1 MKRLLTITMM
11 LAAATTAACE
21 NNDENGSVLGVPLP
35 GASAIDIR
43 IAGPDLLRE
52 NGEYRWTAEINGS
65 SAENAEYR
73 WDVLWP
79 DTEVLAQTVTGP
91 TLDLFVDANRQSTIE
106 LHLQVAADGRFGT
119 TSVLVTICPLSP
131 PQPVDD
137 CGNIV
142 PLEH

>member
-1 MKRLLTITMM
+1 MKRLLTISM
-11 LAAATTAACE
+11 LLAATTTTACA
-21 NNDENGSVLGVPLP
+21 NDEDEGGLLGVPLP
-35 GASAIDIR
+35 GASAIGIR

-52 NGEYRWTAEINGS
+52 NGEYRWTAEIIGS
-65 SAENAEYR
+65 SLENAEYR
-73 WDVLWP
+73 WDVLYP
-79 DTEVLAQTVTGP
+79 GTEVLSQAVTGP

-106 LHLQVAADGRFGT
+106 LHLQVAADGRVGA